1 MCRAKQPRLH
11 SIFLVLILGW
21 CSVEGL
27 AQASATAEYRTKAA
41 LIANFLGFVDWPD
54 DALGAANSPFL
65 VCATGDFPFGT
76 ALAESTRGETVHGR
90 RVDVLWIR
98 QESELRTCQVLFVSR
113 SEAKRYRRILGD
125 LRGASVLTIGETP
138 DFLEAG
144 GAVTLLLEQESL
156 QFEVNLPA
164 AANARLK
171 ISARVLNLARRVIGR
186 MESSPKTSS

>member
-54 DALGAANSPFL
+54 DAFGAAHSPFL
-65 VCATGDFPFGT
+65 ICATGDFLFGT

-90 RVDVLWIR
+90 RVDVRWIR

-138 DFLEAG
+138 D
-144 GAVTLLLEQESL
+144 LLEQESL
-156 QFEVNLPA
+156 QFDVSLPA